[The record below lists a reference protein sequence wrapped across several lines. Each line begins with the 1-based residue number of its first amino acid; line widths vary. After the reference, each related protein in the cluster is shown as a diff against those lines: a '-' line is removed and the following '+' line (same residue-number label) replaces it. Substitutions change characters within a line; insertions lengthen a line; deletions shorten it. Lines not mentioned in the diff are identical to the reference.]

1 MPCCP
6 ADRFLDLVL
15 ADPANAAILARLPEL
30 ELDDCWL
37 VAGCLFGPVWDARSG
52 DRPGSNTRDYDIF
65 YWDADTSWEAEN
77 AVIGRA
83 DRLFADLGVV
93 IEVRNQARVPLW
105 FEQHF
110 GTAYPCSTGSAE
122 NIGRFIVTCTCLGLR
137 PDGHGA
143 FDLCAPFG
151 LDDLFAGVLRPNAHN
166 PTPDRFAAKCASYR
180 ARWPWLT
187 VAGALDPTTTE

>member
-1 MPCCP
+1 MLCSRQ
-6 ADRFLDLVL
+6 DRFLDLVL

-30 ELDDCWL
+30 KLDDCWL
-37 VAGCLFGPVWDARSG
+37 VAGCLFGPVWDACAG
-52 DRPGSNTRDYDIF
+52 VRPGVHTRDYDIF
-65 YWDADTSWEAEN
+65 YWDTDTSWEAEN
-77 AVIGRA
+77 AVIARA
-83 DRLFADLGVV
+83 EHLFADLGVV

-110 GTAYPCSTGSAE
+110 GSPYPSSTGSAE
-122 NIGRFIVTCTCLGLR
+122 NIGRFIVAGTCLGLR
-137 PDGHGA
+137 PDGRDG

-151 LDDLFAGVLRPNAHN
+151 LYDMFAGILRPNPHN

-187 VAGALDPTTTE
+187 VAGIPDPITTE